1 MSTAAQTKQPSRL
14 REPTIPELVIPDLKA
29 MERSGNYN
37 REVLL
42 WLQDGYVNRA
52 IKEHLPQLKDLHTRL
67 VESGESPDEARRQKT
82 QALVEFTC
90 ASYAT
95 EKAAGRGADLKSYI
109 DAAKTF
115 FESEVVRYG
124 GHLQEL
130 AEYIKKA
137 LENGEK
143 PDIDRHSR
151 HGYVSYHKLNQVMKH
166 LGELQGK
173 PAALQVMNMMKKGV
187 ERLHFVTVG
196 DQPTNVGRRLWEAI
210 EMIAENPS
218 RYISMSDPSRMEMPE
233 RGPWD
238 YEPMHRQGGYNPG
251 F

>member
-1 MSTAAQTKQPSRL
+1 MSTAAQTKQPSHL

-67 VESGESPDEARRQKT
+67 VESGESPDEARRQKM
-82 QALVEFTC
+82 QALVEFTR
-90 ASYAT
+90 ATYST
-95 EKAAGRGADLKSYI
+95 EKAAGRGADLKSYL

-115 FESEVVRYG
+115 FEAEAVRYG
-124 GHLQEL
+124 GHLREL

-143 PDIDRHSR
+143 PDIERHAR
-151 HGYVSYHKLNQVMKH
+151 HAWVSTAKLSSVIQHFENQN
-166 LGELQGK
+166 GK
-173 PAALQVMNMMKKGV
+173 PAALQVANLMRKGI
-187 ERLHFVTVG
+187 EEIKFVTVG
-196 DQPTNVGRRLWEAI
+196 DQPTNVGRELLRAVEKI
-210 EMIAENPS
+210 GQNPS
-218 RYISMSDPSRMEMPE
+218 AYIEFRDPSRMEMPE